1 MSERGE
7 VGDVLRELAQIAAD
21 TGAAIVPVGH
31 GELLRSTTE
40 LALRLCDAAACSLAL
55 LAGESGEL
63 VFEAASGVGAER
75 IVGQR
80 LPAGQGIAGWVVSS
94 GQPIAIAEVA
104 LDPRFARG
112 VAEATGF
119 VPRSMMAVPLET
131 EREMLGVI
139 EVLDPGERAPAGAQ
153 GMELLGLLARQT
165 ALTIESAQVFDDL
178 GRALFAAA
186 AATVPDTRVS
196 DSLLKT
202 ARSTGGPH
210 AGLVELAGYLGELGR
225 LGEQERAAA
234 TALVGQF
241 IAYVKARATAR

>member
-1 MSERGE
+1 MSEQ
-7 VGDVLRELAQIAAD
+7 GDVLRELAQIAAD

-40 LALRLCDAAACSLAL
+40 LALRLFDAAACSVAL
-55 LAGESGEL
+55 LAGESGQL

-80 LPAGQGIAGWVVSS
+80 LPAGRGIAGWVVSS

-104 LDPRFARG
+104 RDPRFARG
-112 VAEATGF
+112 VAEATGYL
-119 VPRSMMAVPLET
+119 PGSILAVPLET

-139 EVLDPGERAPAGAQ
+139 EVLDPGERAPVGAH

-165 ALTIESAQVFDDL
+165 ALTIESARVFGDL
-178 GRALFAAA
+178 GRALFTAA
-186 AATVPDTRVS
+186 AATGPDIRVS
-196 DSLLKT
+196 DSLLQT
-202 ARSTGGPH
+202 ARSMGGPQ
-210 AGLVELAGYLGELGR
+210 AGLVELASFMGELGR
-225 LGEQERAAA
+225 LGDTERAAA

-241 IAYVKARATAR
+241 IAYVKARAAAR